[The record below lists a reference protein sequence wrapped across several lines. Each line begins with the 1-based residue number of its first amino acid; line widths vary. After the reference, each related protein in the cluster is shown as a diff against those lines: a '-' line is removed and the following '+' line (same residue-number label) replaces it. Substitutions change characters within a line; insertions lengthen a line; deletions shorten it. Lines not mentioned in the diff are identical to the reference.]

1 MSDIGLYSGPAFT
14 AMDGKGRFSIP
25 AAMRHLV
32 QASSGGQNRLC
43 LTKHEEYRCVIGFGH
58 SYQQALRADI
68 DREEQL
74 ALARGESYSRAAAM
88 QRKFGLLEDVPFDD
102 GGRFFISPFLKKLCG
117 IDDIVFINGS
127 GDYFELWNPHVLI
140 ETDGVYDALK
150 LAAEFALEDWEK
162 NPKNPKPK
170 NPRTGGAK

>member
-25 AAMRHLV
+25 AAMRHIV

-43 LTKHEEYRCVIGFGH
+43 LAKHEEYRCVIGFGH

-68 DREEQL
+68 DREEQV

-102 GGRFFISPFLKKLCG
+102 GGRFFLSPFLKKLCG
-117 IDDIVFINGS
+117 IDDVVFINGS
-127 GDYFELWNPHVLI
+127 GDYFELWNPHVI
-140 ETDGVYDALK
+140 MATDGVYDALK
-150 LAAEFALEDWEK
+150 LAAEFALEEWGK
-162 NPKNPKPK
+162 NPKNPK
-170 NPRTGGAK
+170 RGGAK